1 MKKLQSWKT
10 VLASKNKREY
20 CVYVIGLKPSF
31 ANTKSA
37 KKQNPNFVPGPNKR
51 CYYVGYS
58 SDTPEIRY
66 KKHITGYVNKKGNR
80 TSSPKVYNYG
90 YKKNGL
96 RPRQYKKYN
105 PIATKDEAKKIEIE
119 LAEKLRKKGH
129 CVYQA

>member
-1 MKKLQSWKT
+1 MRLRLWKK
-10 VLASKNKREY
+10 VLLSKNKREY

-31 ANTKSA
+31 AKTKSA

-66 KKHITGYVNKKGNR
+66 EKHITGYVNKKGHN

-90 YKKNGL
+90 YKRNGL
-96 RPRQYKKYN
+96 RPRQYKRYN
-105 PIATKDEAKKIEIE
+105 PISTEDEAKKIEIE

>member
-1 MKKLQSWKT
+1 MKKLQLWKI

-31 ANTKSA
+31 AKTKAA
-37 KKQNPNFVPGPNKR
+37 KKQNPDFVPGLNKR
-51 CYYVGYS
+51 CYYVGYT
-58 SDTPEIRY
+58 SDTPETRY
-66 KKHITGYVNKKGNR
+66 EKHITGYVNKKGIN

-96 RPRQYKKYN
+96 RPRQYKRYN
-105 PIATKDEAKKIEIE
+105 PIATVDEAKKIEIE
-119 LAEKLRKKGH
+119 LAEKLRKIGH

>member
-1 MKKLQSWKT
+1 M
-10 VLASKNKREY
+10 
-20 CVYVIGLKPSF
+20 YVIGLKPAF
-31 ANTKSA
+31 AGTKAA
-37 KKQNPNFVPGPNKR
+37 KKQNPNFVPGLNKR

-66 KKHITGYVNKKGNR
+66 EKHITGYVNKKGHR
-80 TSSPKVYNYG
+80 TYSPKVYKHG

-96 RPRQYKKYN
+96 RPKQYKKYN

-119 LAEKLRKKGH
+119 LADRLRKKGH